1 MSTYIRFQTYT
12 CMFSNIQTN
21 ILTRA
26 HKVRSWSFLEES
38 DDEEGADEESIR
50 TGANPKDIDAI
61 QTLIKTI
68 LKVQSKFEVRHLR
81 LTPQIRNATS
91 CRPKMRLRDNWIISR
106 PTGLPILG
114 QMDLN

>member
-81 LTPQIRNATS
+81 LTHLLMKSTLIA
-91 CRPKMRLRDNWIISR
+91 
-106 PTGLPILG
+106 
-114 QMDLN
+114 